1 MNPANVTSSGSLVR
15 ASSRAGASIV
25 AGPSLK
31 PGQGQRGE
39 VTIVNLGSLPALFRL
54 LERSASSEFAPG
66 QLHLAIHEI
75 GAGASRRI
83 YLGEIGD
90 VPAAG
95 IDLGRF
101 EAGESRTYRFTV
113 MLAKGDPVEEPGSVA
128 GATYEW
134 LAAAV
139 GGR

>member
-15 ASSRAGASIV
+15 ASSRNGALI
-25 AGPSLK
+25 AARPDLK

-39 VTIVNLGSLPALFRL
+39 VTIVNLGALPAVFRL
-54 LERSASSEFAPG
+54 CERSASNDFAAG
-66 QLHLAIHEI
+66 QLHLAIHEA
-75 GAGASRRI
+75 GAGANRRI
-83 YLGEIGD
+83 YLGEIGSL
-90 VPAAG
+90 PAEG

-101 EAGESRTYRFTV
+101 EAGESRTYRFTA
-113 MLAKGDPVEEPGSVA
+113 MLAKDASGAGPRDVA
-128 GATYEW
+128 EATYEW